1 MTSGGAI
8 GCAAL
13 VTCGENTPPVA
24 TRQETSVTRDA
35 VVAWEDGRIV
45 HAGPRGGWDGSIDQE
60 HPGAIVPGF
69 VDCHTHLPFVGW
81 RDDEFEA
88 RLHGTSYRELHGEGG
103 ISGSEGGIRGSGGGI
118 RRSARLLAEA
128 SDGQVLEF
136 SQRLLD
142 EMLTHGTTA
151 VELKTGY
158 GLSVDAELRQ
168 ARLARRLADRA
179 IQTATVTLL
188 ACHAVPPGIER
199 EEWVGVAC
207 RELIPKATAEGLIN
221 AVDIYVEDIAFTLE
235 DLGRVAAAAE
245 GAGLPLRVHSDQLG
259 RTGATE
265 AAGRLGA
272 RSADHLNH
280 AGPEGVAAL
289 GAASTVG
296 VLLPAATLLLQAP
309 RPPVAEMVEAGAAL
323 AVATD
328 CNPGTS
334 PVTSMPEA
342 IALACSLYG
351 LTPGQA
357 ITGATTNPAWVLGL
371 DDRLGALVP
380 GRRADF
386 LLLDAPDPRAIPY
399 RPGHNPVAAVF
410 VGGEPVETGNRVG

>member
-13 VTCGENTPPVA
+13 VTCGEKPPPVPS
-24 TRQETSVTRDA
+24 RDEVSVVRDA
-35 VVAWEDGRIV
+35 VVAWEDGQIV
-45 HAGPRGGWDGSIDQE
+45 HAGPRDGWDGQVDHE
-60 HPGAIVPGF
+60 HPGAILPGF

-88 RLHGTSYRELHGEGG
+88 RLRGFSYRELHGEGG
-103 ISGSEGGIRGSGGGI
+103 IT
-118 RRSARLLAEA
+118 RSARMLAEA
-128 SDGQVLEF
+128 SDREVLEF
-136 SQRLLD
+136 SRRLLD
-142 EMLTHGTTA
+142 EMLAHGTTA
-151 VELKTGY
+151 LELKTGY
-158 GLSVDAELRQ
+158 GLSVEAELRQ
-168 ARLARRLADRA
+168 ARLARRLGDQAL
-179 IQTATVTLL
+179 QTTTVTLL
-188 ACHAVPPGIER
+188 ACHAVPAGIER
-199 EEWVGVAC
+199 QEWVTRAC
-207 RELIPKATAEGLIN
+207 QELIPRAAADGLVD

-235 DLGRVAAAAE
+235 DLELVAAAAE
-245 GAGLPLRVHSDQLG
+245 GADLPLRVHADQLG

-265 AAGRLGA
+265 AASRLGA

-280 AGPEGVAAL
+280 AGPEAVTALARAAT
-289 GAASTVG
+289 AG
-296 VLLPAATLLLQAP
+296 VLLPASTLLLRAE
-309 RPPVAEMVEAGAAL
+309 RPPVEEMVREGAAL

-357 ITGATTNPAWVLGL
+357 VRGATANAAWVLGL
-371 DDRLGALVP
+371 DDRLGALTP

-386 LLLDAPDPRAIPY
+386 ILLDSADPRGIPY
-399 RPGHNPVAAVF
+399 RPGHNPLVAVF
-410 VGGEPVETGNRVG
+410 VGGEPVDADRGR